1 MSRFRLIQQRST
13 NLIQQR
19 STNVTATAAA
29 KLLQSNG
36 MSLPTEAT
44 CPDVSNHSQTPS
56 STARCLP
63 DIRSSMPEADLLPTV
78 SSRQL
83 VEKSSS
89 RGNATGDFSKYS
101 ASPCSRSL
109 NLSLSS
115 SDSSFFLTDKGSEKL
130 ASAIS
135 KTYTNGGKTGGLCLP
150 PVPPCASVKPG
161 PDMRKGKKIS
171 SHLEDVHSLRVLQN
185 RYLQWRY
192 ANARAEASMRAQ
204 QRETL
209 RTLYSLAVKIAELY
223 DSAKRKRIELGILQR
238 TKTLSTILE
247 AQIPYLD
254 QWFSLQGDY
263 SIYLAEATQALLNAS
278 VQLPSSGS
286 VTANLPELEETLSSA
301 IEVTDTIVF
310 HVQRSMPKAEETE
323 DLVSE
328 LARVIG
334 GERALIEECGNRMSN
349 TYTTQVEGWSLRSQI
364 IQSNRSRS

>member
-89 RGNATGDFSKYS
+89 R
-101 ASPCSRSL
+101 
-109 NLSLSS
+109 
-115 SDSSFFLTDKGSEKL
+115 DKGSEKL

-310 HVQRSMPKAEETE
+310 HVQRSMPK
-323 DLVSE
+323 V
-328 LARVIG
+328 
-334 GERALIEECGNRMSN
+334 N
-349 TYTTQVEGWSLRSQI
+349 
-364 IQSNRSRS
+364 